1 MEFKPRPYTKREFL
15 SKLQEPYVNPAT
27 QEEVLPKQA
36 PASIEVKP
44 GQPEFN
50 RAEEI
55 SCKRRYSNKTISI
68 GLKDIDSSILY
79 YLENV
84 LNLQLLKTIDN

>member
-27 QEEVLPKQA
+27 NEEVLPVQA

-44 GQPEFN
+44 GQPEIN
-50 RAEEI
+50 RAEQ
-55 SCKRRYSNKTISI
+55 ISI
-68 GLKDIDSSILY
+68 KDDTQIKLY
-79 YLENV
+79 
-84 LNLQLLKTIDN
+84 QLV